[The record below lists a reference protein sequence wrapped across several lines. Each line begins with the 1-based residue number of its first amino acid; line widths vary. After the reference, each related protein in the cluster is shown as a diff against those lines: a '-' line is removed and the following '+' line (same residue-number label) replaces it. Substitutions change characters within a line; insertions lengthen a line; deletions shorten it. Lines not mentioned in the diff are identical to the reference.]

1 MSASIIIVDD
11 EPFMLRLIEASLRKG
26 CYRIEAFRDAEA
38 ALVAAAERTPQLF
51 VLDLLMPGMDGFAAL
66 RRIKATPAL
75 AAVPVIMLTSKA
87 HQLTQ
92 QEVQESGA
100 ALYLTKPFSPTDLL
114 NQVRLLIEGR

>member
-26 CYRIEAFRDAEA
+26 GYRIEAFRDAESA
-38 ALVAAAERTPQLF
+38 LLVAAERPPQLF

-66 RRIKATPAL
+66 RRIKSTPAR
-75 AAVPVIMLTSKA
+75 ATVPVIMLTSKA

-92 QEVQESGA
+92 QEVQECGA
-100 ALYLTKPFSPTDLL
+100 ALYLTKPFSPTELL
-114 NQVRLLIEGR
+114 NQVRLFIERR

>member
-26 CYRIEAFRDAEA
+26 GYRIEAFRDAESA
-38 ALVAAAERTPQLF
+38 LLVAAERPPQLF

-66 RRIKATPAL
+66 RRIKSTPAL
-75 AAVPVIMLTSKA
+75 ATVPVIMLTSKA

-92 QEVQESGA
+92 QEVQECGA
-100 ALYLTKPFSPTDLL
+100 ALYLTKPFSPTELL
-114 NQVRLLIEGR
+114 NQVRLFIERR